1 MSVDRCADI
10 SAYVYYVI
18 SQEIRV
24 ISQEIRGIST
34 AILKMI
40 AVLISSSRPSLL
52 DRLHACQT
60 SASPHCWIL
69 RSATRASLRDA
80 QDGSS
85 DRRAPVR
92 APSLETTAQD
102 RTATS

>member
-10 SAYVYYVI
+10 SAYLYCVI
-18 SQEIRV
+18 SQETSGV
-24 ISQEIRGIST
+24 PT

-40 AVLISSSRPSLL
+40 AVLISSSRASLL
-52 DRLHACQT
+52 DRLHSCLT

-69 RSATRASLRDA
+69 HSATRASLRDA
-80 QDGSS
+80 RDGSS